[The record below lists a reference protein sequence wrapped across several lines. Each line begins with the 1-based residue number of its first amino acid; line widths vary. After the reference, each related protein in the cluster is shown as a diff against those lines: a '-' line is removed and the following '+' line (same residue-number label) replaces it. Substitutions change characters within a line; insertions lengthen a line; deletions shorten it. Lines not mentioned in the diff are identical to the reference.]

1 MDKTKGKKQYEAAC
15 ADMSKI
21 AGELKLLNK
30 NLTELML
37 GDKADA
43 YWNGLNAYKFYNSA
57 IRNIK
62 NDVEDYT
69 RGYKKLNNLAS
80 YLNGLAKSDGST
92 VGTVIIDCPSASV
105 VQKYIIQKMP
115 VTVSANRVVLK
126 KAAADSHI
134 RNLQKNYTNLSKY
147 YNDAAVHFKALA
159 KLAKKASNQ
168 ASYRKIAK
176 QFQNQGTYCGDR
188 KNQMKT
194 AYDIFTDMCRIEMN
208 NANKIEL

>member
-1 MDKTKGKKQYEAAC
+1 MDKTKAKKQYAAAC

-30 NLTELML
+30 NLTELMN
-37 GDKADA
+37 GDKTDA

-57 IRNIK
+57 IKNIK

-69 RGYKKLNNLAS
+69 RGYKKLKNLAS

-105 VQKYIIQKMP
+105 VQKYIIQQRP
-115 VTVSANRVVLK
+115 STVATDRVALMK
-126 KAAADSHI
+126 AADSLI
-134 RNLQKNYTNLSKY
+134 SNLQKNYNNLSKY
-147 YNDAAVHFKALA
+147 YNDTAVYFNALA
-159 KLAKKASNQ
+159 KLPKKASNQ

-176 QFQNQGTYCGDR
+176 QFQNQGTYCEDR

-194 AYDIFTDMCRIEMN
+194 TYDIFKDMCRIEMN
-208 NANKIEL
+208 IANKIEL